1 MYPARKVPQSQKQKL
16 KKELDR
22 LVQTG
27 VLVKA
32 ERPTDW
38 VLPLVIVEK
47 PNGDLRLCLDPM
59 DLNEYTRREHCH
71 LPHRSEILSEMAH
84 ARYFTKMDASQG
96 FYQIQLDEESTQLCT
111 VATPFGRYSFKRLP
125 YGINCAP
132 EIFHAKI
139 QQLFECET
147 GVKVFMDDIV
157 VWGRTREE
165 HDARL
170 KRALATVRRSGLKL
184 NEKKCVFGVTELT
197 YLGEKLTHQGV
208 KPDPDKVAG
217 ICNMPVP
224 TTKEEVQRALGM
236 VNYMAKFVPNLTV
249 KTTALRQLLLE
260 KNDWQ
265 WEAEQA
271 KEWQSIKDFFTT
283 EPLLKFYD
291 PARRSK
297 ISSDA
302 SKDGLGA
309 VLLQEHDGNWLPVAF
324 ISRAMTSAEKNYAQI
339 EKELLGLVFACE
351 KFHEYVYGAT
361 VIGETDHK
369 PLVSLHKKNLC
380 DLTPRLQRMML
391 RLRRYDLKL
400 EFKPGK
406 YLIVADTLSRA
417 FDRSVKKSNTEE
429 EIKAHVDVVR
439 HNAQVSDPMWEKI
452 AIHTKEDEVLQD
464 VMNAVH
470 FGWEKFHE
478 YVYGA
483 TESDQAQSLKPYY
496 HFRGDITEIDG
507 VLVKGSKVIIPKMLQ
522 GEMLKKIH
530 EGHLGIEKCQA
541 RARQVMY
548 WPNINNDIENHIGRC
563 GTCQKHRYKQAKEPM
578 EQHEVPEKPWRKIG
592 ADLFT
597 LFGKNFLVVVDY
609 TSNYPEV
616 AKLEDLSSTNTI
628 SHMKSIMARHGLP
641 SVVVSDNGPQFSSRE
656 FTQFAKQYGFKH
668 VTSSPEYPQSNGKAE
683 KAVQIVKR
691 LLKKAKENDE
701 DPYLALLY
709 YRASP
714 LPGSN
719 RSPGEMSM
727 NRKLRTKLPSAEE
740 HVTMQKLPDIK
751 QKRYYDRGSSQ
762 LKPLETT
769 DTVRVRSDGVWSEK
783 AQVLASVA
791 PNSYLVELE
800 RGRRLRRN
808 RRHLLKTQEKFMP
821 VHEDDDND
829 DDREKEV
836 CVDHPSGGATASR
849 SQSAVI
855 QEAAKSSHSTE
866 QSQPVSTM
874 SDVRTTRSGRIIKLP
889 SRYVYD

>member
-1 MYPARKVPQSQKQKL
+1 M
-16 KKELDR
+16 
-22 LVQTG
+22 
-27 VLVKA
+27 
-32 ERPTDW
+32 
-38 VLPLVIVEK
+38 
-47 PNGDLRLCLDPM
+47 
-59 DLNEYTRREHCH
+59 
-71 LPHRSEILSEMAH
+71 
-84 ARYFTKMDASQG
+84 
-96 FYQIQLDEESTQLCT
+96 
-111 VATPFGRYSFKRLP
+111 
-125 YGINCAP
+125 
-132 EIFHAKI
+132 
-139 QQLFECET
+139 
-147 GVKVFMDDIV
+147 
-157 VWGRTREE
+157 
-165 HDARL
+165 
-170 KRALATVRRSGLKL
+170 
-184 NEKKCVFGVTELT
+184 
-197 YLGEKLTHQGV
+197 
-208 KPDPDKVAG
+208 
-217 ICNMPVP
+217 
-224 TTKEEVQRALGM
+224 
-236 VNYMAKFVPNLTV
+236 
-249 KTTALRQLLLE
+249 
-260 KNDWQ
+260 
-265 WEAEQA
+265 
-271 KEWQSIKDFFTT
+271 T

-339 EKELLGLVFACE
+339 EKELLGLFFACE

-406 YLIVADTLSRA
+406 YLTVADTLSRA

-429 EIKAHVDVVR
+429 EIKAHVDMIR

-452 AIHTKEDEVLQD
+452 ATHTKDDEELKDVL
-464 VMNAVH
+464 NAVH
-470 FGWEKFHE
+470 FGWE
-478 YVYGA
+478 
-483 TESDQAQSLKPYY
+483 SDHAQSLKPYY

-507 VLVKGSKVIIPKMLQ
+507 VLVKGPKVIITKTLQ
-522 GEMLKKIH
+522 CDMLKKIH

-578 EQHEVPEKPWRKIG
+578 EQHEIPEKPWRKIG

-641 SVVVSDNGPQFSSRE
+641 SVVVSDNGPQFSNRE
-656 FTQFAKQYGFKH
+656 FRQFAMQIH

-683 KAVQIVKR
+683 KAVQIMKR
-691 LLKKAKENDE
+691 LLKKAKENYE
-701 DPYLALLY
+701 DPYLALLN
-709 YRASP
+709 YRTSP
-714 LPGSN
+714 LSGSD
-719 RSPGEMSM
+719 RSPGEISM
-727 NRKLRTKLPSAEE
+727 NKKLRTKLPSAEE
-740 HVTMQKLPDIK
+740 HVTMHKLPDIK
-751 QKRYYDRGSSQ
+751 QKRYYDHGSNQ
-762 LKPLETT
+762 LKPLKTT
-769 DTVRVRSDGVWSEK
+769 DTVRVRGDGVWSEK
-783 AQVLASVA
+783 AQILARVA

-808 RRHLLKTQEKFMP
+808 RRHLLKTQERFVP
-821 VHEDDDND
+821 VHDDD
-829 DDREKEV
+829 DDREKGV
-836 CVDHPSGGATASR
+836 CVDHPPGGATASTN
-849 SQSAVI
+849 QSAVTP
-855 QEAAKSSHSTE
+855 EAAQSSHSTD

-889 SRYVYD
+889 SRYVHD